1 MRITG
6 TGRHLLIIGDSDHGP
21 DFFYLCYRAVGD
33 QEIDCDGYIVRET
46 DWILPEPL
54 LFTIEK
60 RETILDML
68 KFDAQRDD

>member
-1 MRITG
+1 
-6 TGRHLLIIGDSDHGP
+6 
-21 DFFYLCYRAVGD
+21 VGD

-46 DWILPEPL
+46 DWIFPEPL